1 MTACMEEVAFWMK
14 MNSWIQD
21 TVRSW
26 NEGGGNPS
34 VKDEEKRGVKTGNG
48 TFGLGTRWMG

>member
-1 MTACMEEVAFWMK
+1 MAACMEEVAFWMK

-26 NEGGGNPS
+26 NEGDPS